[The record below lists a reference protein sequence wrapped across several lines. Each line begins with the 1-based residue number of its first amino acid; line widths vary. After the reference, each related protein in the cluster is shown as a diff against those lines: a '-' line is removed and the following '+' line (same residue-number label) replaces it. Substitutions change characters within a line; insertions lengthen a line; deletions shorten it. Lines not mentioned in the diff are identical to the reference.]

1 MAYSFYGQS
10 AFNSITKNRFTII
23 YNILFGIIIFTSS
36 IADIN
41 TIVKIAD
48 AFVLSLSIPNL
59 IGVFMMSNIIKNEIE
74 LYIYKL
80 HNNKF
85 KNT

>member
-1 MAYSFYGQS
+1 MVLSGVFHS
-10 AFNSITKNRFTII
+10 LPPCLSVTITFEIKKF
-23 YNILFGIIIFTSS
+23 FFTSS

-74 LYIYKL
+74 VYIYKL